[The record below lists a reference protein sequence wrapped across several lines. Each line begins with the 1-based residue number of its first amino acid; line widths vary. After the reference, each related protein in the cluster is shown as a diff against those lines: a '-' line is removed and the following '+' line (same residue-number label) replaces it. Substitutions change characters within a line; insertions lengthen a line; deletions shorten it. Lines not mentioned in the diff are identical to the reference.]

1 MIIDA
6 NGYQIIVGKTDTSRN
21 SVSFATVLPV
31 ITTASEALLSLTG
44 FKSDAAV
51 GATTTPAVVTAG
63 KKYRITNIHVTYV
76 AVATAG
82 STRLSLRKHVGG
94 TVLVTDPVLWQTVV
108 GAASATAGVSQT
120 VEYVVDMEINA
131 GDGIGVSQ
139 LGLGATQ
146 TASAVGYGAITIYGY
161 EY

>member
-1 MIIDA
+1 MIIDSS
-6 NGYQIIVGKTDTSRN
+6 GYLVEVEKKDTGRN
-21 SVSFATVLPV
+21 NVSFFTVLPI
-31 ITTASEALLSLTG
+31 ITTASEALLLLTG
-44 FKSDAAV
+44 FKSDAVV
-51 GATTTPAVVTAG
+51 GATTTPAVVTAA
-63 KKYRITNIHVTYV
+63 KKYRITNISATYV

-94 TVLVTDPVLWQTVV
+94 TVVVTDPVIWQTVV

-139 LGLGATQ
+139 LGLSATQ
-146 TASAVGYGAITIYGY
+146 AAAAVGYGAITIYGY